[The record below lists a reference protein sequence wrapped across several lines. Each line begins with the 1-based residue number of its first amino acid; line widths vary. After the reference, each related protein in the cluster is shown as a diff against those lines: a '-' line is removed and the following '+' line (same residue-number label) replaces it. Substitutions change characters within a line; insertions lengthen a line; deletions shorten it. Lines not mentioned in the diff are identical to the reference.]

1 MSVMMPRDRLVR
13 KALTDILGATPAEV
27 LGKTCSIFMRVV
39 ESSQEGDIM
48 LYLFGLRL
56 GEKLGKELGE
66 AAQED
71 SWSVLS
77 EIFTFLGLAEGV
89 EILAE
94 RPRGVLICVKSPR
107 DPEKKVSCSLA
118 RGIVLG
124 FTSAISED
132 QLYVKDR
139 GTCPSGRAGCLL
151 ELTKTSEDVL
161 MNPIRRAIVE
171 YLRVNQG
178 AHMRQISRDLGISL
192 GSLRWHLDV
201 LERKGIV
208 REKRKGNM
216 TEFYL
221 SDV

>member
-1 MSVMMPRDRLVR
+1 MGTVMPRAQLVR
-13 KALTDILGATPAEV
+13 NALTDILGATPAEV

-66 AAQED
+66 VAQED
-71 SWSVLS
+71 SWSTLS
-77 EIFTFLGLAEGV
+77 EIFTFLGLAGGI
-89 EILAE
+89 EILTE
-94 RPRGVLICVKSPR
+94 RPRSVLICVKPPGDS
-107 DPEKKVSCSLA
+107 EKRVSCSLA

-124 FTSAISED
+124 FTSMISGD
-132 QLYVKDR
+132 QLYVKER
-139 GTCPSGRAGCLL
+139 GPCPGERGCLL
-151 ELTKTSEDVL
+151 ELTRTSEDVL

-221 SDV
+221 SDI

>member
-1 MSVMMPRDRLVR
+1 MSTVMPRAQLVR
-13 KALTDILGATPAEV
+13 NALTDILGATPAEV

-66 AAQED
+66 VAQED
-71 SWSVLS
+71 SWSTLS
-77 EIFTFLGLAEGV
+77 EIFTFLGLAGGI
-89 EILAE
+89 EILTE
-94 RPRGVLICVKSPR
+94 RPRSVLICVNPPG
-107 DPEKKVSCSLA
+107 DPEKRVSCSLA

-124 FTSAISED
+124 FTSMISGD
-132 QLYVKDR
+132 QLYVKER
-139 GTCPSGRAGCLL
+139 GPCPGERGCLL
-151 ELTKTSEDVL
+151 ELTRTSEDVL

-221 SDV
+221 SDI